1 MATELSDVSHGCAQE
16 RYTRA
21 VRCHS
26 AGRLDEAE
34 RLYREVLDANPSHG
48 DSLHLLGVLALD
60 AGRFD
65 EALELIGKALEIL
78 PCHVAARLSLGNA
91 LLRANRVADAV
102 AAYERVLELQPDLAE
117 GYFNL
122 GNALQRLDRL
132 EDAVGAY
139 NRALQLKPVYSR
151 AYNNLGNALR
161 TQGRLEEALEA
172 YDQAISRR
180 TPGFEAALE
189 NKALLLTALGRLA
202 ESLQTT
208 DQALAFDPNSVAA
221 WHIRAQLK
229 KFTPAD
235 AEIEAMEAVLAARE
249 QQLCVEDRAR
259 LRFALGKACLDAGA
273 AERAF
278 VHLHE
283 GNRLKRSALDYD
295 AESTER
301 WILQIARAFTP
312 DLMARLAGAG
322 DSTQAPVFIVGMP
335 RSGTT
340 LVEQILASHPEVYG
354 AGELRLL
361 RDLVAG
367 ISVSAPEGPV
377 GYPQLL
383 AQLDPQDL
391 APLGRHYAERLCAL
405 APGRPRVVDKEPL
418 NFLYCGLIH
427 LILPNARI
435 VHCRRNA
442 VDTCLSCYTKP
453 FLGELDFAYDLR
465 ELGLYYRHYEGLMA
479 HWRALL
485 PPERFMEV
493 DYEALV
499 EDLEGEGRRLVAFCG
514 LEWNEACLAFH
525 QTPRHI
531 VTASAAQV
539 REPLYRTSVGRWKSY
554 ARYLEPLLCALEE
567 SHA

>member
-1 MATELSDVSHGCAQE
+1 MTTALSDVLHSRTDE
-16 RYTRA
+16 SYTRA

-34 RLYREVLDANPSHG
+34 RLYREILDADPRHG

-60 AGRFD
+60 AGKFG
-65 EALELIGKALEIL
+65 EALELISKALEIS
-78 PCHVAARLSLGNA
+78 PWHVAARLSLGNA
-91 LLRANRVADAV
+91 LLRLDRVADAV
-102 AAYERVLELQPDLAE
+102 AAYEKVVELKPDLAQ
-117 GYFNL
+117 GHFNL
-122 GNALQRLDRL
+122 GNALQLLGRL
-132 EDAVGAY
+132 EEAVGAY
-139 NRALQLKPVYSR
+139 NRALELKSDY
-151 AYNNLGNALR
+151 AKACNNLGNALR
-161 TQGRLEEALEA
+161 SLGRFDEALAA
-172 YDQAISRR
+172 YDLAISGR
-180 TPGFEAALE
+180 TAGFEAALE
-189 NKALLLTALGRLA
+189 NKALLLKALGRLA
-202 ESLQTT
+202 DSLQTT

-249 QQLCVEDRAR
+249 QRLCLEDRAR

-278 VHLHE
+278 AHLHQ
-283 GNRLKRSALDYD
+283 GNRLKRSALTYD
-295 AESTER
+295 AESTGR
-301 WILQIARAFTP
+301 WILEIARTFTP
-312 DLMARLAGAG
+312 ELMARLAGAG

-354 AGELRLL
+354 AGELALL
-361 RDLVAG
+361 RDLVSG
-367 ISVSAPEGPV
+367 ISVSEPKGLA

-383 AQLDPQDL
+383 AQLEPWDL
-391 APLGRHYAERLCAL
+391 APLGREYAERLCAL
-405 APGRPRVVDKEPL
+405 APGRRRVVDKEPL

-442 VDTCLSCYTKP
+442 MDTCLSCYTKP
-453 FLGELDFAYDLR
+453 FVGELGFAYDLR
-465 ELGLYYRHYEGLMA
+465 ELGHYYRHYEALMA

-485 PPERFMEV
+485 PPGRFIEV

-499 EDLEGEGRRLVAFCG
+499 EDLEGEGRRLVGFCG

-525 QTPRHI
+525 QRRGHI
-531 VTASAAQV
+531 LTASATQV
-539 REPLYRTSVGRWKSY
+539 REPLYRTSVGRWKPY
-554 ARYLEPLLCALEE
+554 ARYLEPLLSALEE
-567 SHA
+567 SHV

>member
-1 MATELSDVSHGCAQE
+1 MSTQLSDRSEGRTEE
-16 RYTRA
+16 RYSRA

-34 RLYREVLDANPSHG
+34 RLYREILDANPRHS

-60 AGRFD
+60 AGKFD
-65 EALELIGKALEIL
+65 EALELIGNALEIS

-91 LLRANRVADAV
+91 LLRSSRVADAV
-102 AAYERVLELQPDLAE
+102 AAYKRVVELKPDLAE
-117 GYFNL
+117 GHFNL
-122 GNALQRLDRL
+122 GNALQLLGRL

-139 NRALQLKPVYSR
+139 NRALQLKPDYAK
-151 AYNNLGNALR
+151 AYNNLGNTLR
-161 TQGRLEEALEA
+161 SLGRLEEALET
-172 YDQAISRR
+172 YDLAISRR
-180 TPGFEAALE
+180 TAGFEAALE
-189 NKALLLTALGRLA
+189 NKALLLKALGRLA

-208 DQALAFDPNSVAA
+208 DEALALDPNSVAA

-235 AEIEAMEAVLAARE
+235 AEIEAMEAVLVARE
-249 QQLCVEDRAR
+249 QQLCLEDRAR

-273 AERAF
+273 PERAF
-278 VHLHE
+278 AHLHQ
-283 GNRLKRSALDYD
+283 GNRLKRSALTYD
-295 AESTER
+295 AESTGR
-301 WILQIARAFTP
+301 WILEIARTFTP

-322 DSTQAPVFIVGMP
+322 DTTQAPVFIVGMP

-354 AGELRLL
+354 VGELPLL

-367 ISVSAPEGPV
+367 IPVSAPGGPA

-383 AQLDPQDL
+383 AQLEPRDL
-391 APLGRHYAERLCAL
+391 APLGRGYADRLCAL
-405 APGRPRVVDKEPL
+405 APGRRRVVDKEPF

-453 FLGELDFAYDLR
+453 FVGELGFAYDLR
-465 ELGLYYRHYEGLMA
+465 ELGLYYRHYEMLMA

-485 PPERFMEV
+485 PPGRLMEV
-493 DYEALV
+493 EYEALV
-499 EDLEGEGRRLVAFCG
+499 GDLEGEGKRLVGFCG
-514 LEWNEACLAFH
+514 LEWNEACLVFH
-525 QTPRHI
+525 QTCRHI
-531 VTASAAQV
+531 LTASATQV
-539 REPLYRTSVGRWKSY
+539 REPLYRTSVGRWKAY